1 MDDIQIFHDSHN
13 IQLRNPFG
21 AVTIGTKVRIRIW
34 TNKKCSVYINLI
46 NFYNNQV
53 EVQMNEIGW
62 NGYVNSWVYE
72 NEIDTSNCFGLIYY
86 YFRVNYCGRNIL
98 YGNNIESLGGEGQT
112 YFNDP
117 KSYQITI
124 YSNEKVPNWYKKGII
139 YQIFVDRFFN
149 GNKEGKVLNPKKNT
163 FIYGKWDDDPM
174 YIKDEQGNIVRWDF
188 YGGNLLGVKK
198 KLKYIKSLGVST
210 IYLNPIFDSPSCH
223 KYDTGD
229 YEKIDPMFGDE
240 EIFKEL
246 CSEAEDLGMR
256 IILDGVFSHTGSD
269 SKYFNKFGNYNSLG
283 AYQSLESPYYRWYRF
298 NDYPKLY
305 EAWWGFSNMPNVD
318 ELNPSYLDYI
328 IRNNNSIIEKW
339 LKLGA
344 SGWRLDV
351 ADELPDEFIKILK
364 KKLKEVK
371 AEGVLI
377 GEVWEDA
384 SNKYSYNR
392 RREYLFGSEL
402 DSVTNYP
409 LRQIILDL
417 VRNYIGNRYFIKKYM
432 SLKENY
438 PKEYFYSTM
447 NILGNHD
454 TERVLT
460 ILNNNISLLKLAVVI
475 QMTLPGVPLIYY
487 GDEAGLTGGKDP
499 YNRKAYPWGKENKDI
514 LNFYTK
520 ISNIRASEEAL
531 KSGEI
536 KFLDFNNEVL
546 GYERLIGNEK
556 IVVVVNTMEKKEN
569 ISLYDVNDGNTVID
583 LMSNDK
589 RYEVKNSQI
598 EIELKSHEYKI
609 LKIL

>member
-1 MDDIQIFHDSHN
+1 
-13 IQLRNPFG
+13 
-21 AVTIGTKVRIRIW
+21 
-34 TNKKCSVYINLI
+34 
-46 NFYNNQV
+46 
-53 EVQMNEIGW
+53 
-62 NGYVNSWVYE
+62 
-72 NEIDTSNCFGLIYY
+72 
-86 YFRVNYCGRNIL
+86 
-98 YGNNIESLGGEGQT
+98 
-112 YFNDP
+112 
-117 KSYQITI
+117 
-124 YSNEKVPNWYKKGII
+124 
-139 YQIFVDRFFN
+139 
-149 GNKEGKVLNPKKNT
+149 
-163 FIYGKWDDDPM
+163 
-174 YIKDEQGNIVRWDF
+174 
-188 YGGNLLGVKK
+188 
-198 KLKYIKSLGVST
+198 
-210 IYLNPIFDSPSCH
+210 
-223 KYDTGD
+223 
-229 YEKIDPMFGDE
+229 MFGDE

-269 SKYFNKFGNYNSLG
+269 SKYFNKFGNYDSLG

-589 RYEVKNSQI
+589 KYEVKNSQI